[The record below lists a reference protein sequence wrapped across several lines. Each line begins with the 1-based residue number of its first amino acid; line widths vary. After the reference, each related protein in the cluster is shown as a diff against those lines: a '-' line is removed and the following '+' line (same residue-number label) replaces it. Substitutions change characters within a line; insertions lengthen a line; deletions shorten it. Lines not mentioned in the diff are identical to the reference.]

1 MTVRM
6 ARMRFAPIS
15 GDGGKDYRRDN
26 LKALAGQGLS
36 VTPNFLSQIKG
47 TNRIA
52 QFFRI
57 MDLKGVLGGRT
68 GTVETLNRL
77 FRRWYVLQTHSNPDP
92 FGAQRPG
99 EDWFCLS
106 VMAKGPAKKLV
117 KTIDLGAWYYR
128 RIWR

>member
-1 MTVRM
+1 MTVR
-6 ARMRFAPIS
+6 AERIRLEPIKT
-15 GDGGKDYRRDN
+15 GGREDYRRKN
-26 LKALAGQGLS
+26 LKTLEGRGLS
-36 VTPNFLSQIKG
+36 VTRDFLMQIKG
-47 TNRIA
+47 PNRIA
-52 QFFRI
+52 QFFKVI
-57 MDLKGVLGGRT
+57 DLEGVLGSPT
-68 GTVETLNRL
+68 TAVNTLNRL

-128 RIWR
+128 RIWK